1 MVIIDHGGG
10 ISTLYAH
17 GSEILV
23 QVGQAVTRGEAVL
36 KVGSTGYSTGAHAH
50 FEVRINGEVTNPI
63 EYITT
68 NKIPEST
75 KQNKNENTTDTEN
88 ENTLNTTNTTN

>member
-1 MVIIDHGGG
+1 MHMDQKF
-10 ISTLYAH
+10 LYKLDKLLQ
-17 GSEILV
+17 ED
-23 QVGQAVTRGEAVL
+23 